1 METVV
6 QSLLGILVSLT
17 LSGCLVEL
25 PPGVPTVPETE
36 NAKVALVLLDL
47 GAGATE
53 ADAKPMATRPP
64 GTGDGYLGGDTDQ
77 NQEQP
82 RGDILC

>member
-25 PPGVPTVPETE
+25 PPGVPTAPETE
-36 NAKVALVLLDL
+36 NAKVAAALLDL
-47 GAGATE
+47 PAGATE
-53 ADAKPMATRPP
+53 ADAKPVAARPP
-64 GTGDGYLGGDTDQ
+64 ESGGDCVSVNTDQ